1 MYTERY
7 KRAACLL
14 LSVFLWGKGMA
25 QQPLRFSME
34 TLHDSLSWLC
44 LLPADRTEGEP
55 AGNGRKPAGMKAVA
69 RWRLDYPVYR
79 LATGDVDGDGKD
91 EALVG
96 VIKPT
101 RFYPQPARRLFLF
114 KQVNGKIRPMWMGSR
129 LGGILCDFR
138 FVRPYVRTLQST
150 TDGKYVVADYAW
162 DDFGL
167 TFVRF
172 MTGAVSRKEAAE
184 KFASGEPEEAF

>member
-14 LSVFLWGKGMA
+14 LSVFLWGKGTA

-34 TLHDSLSWLC
+34 ALHDSLSWLC

-55 AGNGRKPAGMKAVA
+55 AGNDRKPAGMKAVA

-172 MTGAVSRKEAAE
+172 LTGAVSRKEAAE

>member
-14 LSVFLWGKGMA
+14 LSVFLWGKGTA

-150 TDGKYVVADYAW
+150 TTENMSSPTTHGTTSA
-162 DDFGL
+162 
-167 TFVRF
+167 
-172 MTGAVSRKEAAE
+172 
-184 KFASGEPEEAF
+184 

>member
-1 MYTERY
+1 M
-7 KRAACLL
+7 
-14 LSVFLWGKGMA
+14 
-25 QQPLRFSME
+25 
-34 TLHDSLSWLC
+34 
-44 LLPADRTEGEP
+44 
-55 AGNGRKPAGMKAVA
+55 
-69 RWRLDYPVYR
+69 
-79 LATGDVDGDGKD
+79 
-91 EALVG
+91 G

-172 MTGAVSRKEAAE
+172 LTGAVSRKEAAE